1 MPPAATVERM
11 FSQIAPR
18 YDLVNRLLSLGLD
31 VGWRRRA
38 VRELGLEPG
47 DPAIDL
53 CCGTGDLAADLR
65 PARVT
70 GVDFSEAML
79 EQARRKYPDL
89 TFVHGDA
96 LNVPLP
102 DQQFQGATVAFGLR
116 NVESLEL
123 LWREMRRLVRPGGRI
138 VSLELTRPKGLLG
151 LLHSLYLQLIVPLVG
166 GLVSGDFQA
175 YRYLS
180 RTIARFIPPEEIAQT
195 MVWSGLTDVRIIP
208 LAGGIATLHVATRP

>member
-11 FSQIAPR
+11 FTQIAPR

-31 VGWRRRA
+31 RGWRRRA
-38 VRELGLEPG
+38 VRELGLLPGEP
-47 DPAIDL
+47 AVDL
-53 CCGTGDLAADLR
+53 CCGTGDLSADLR

-79 EQARRKYPDL
+79 ERARQKFPDL

-102 DQQFQGATVAFGLR
+102 GGSFQGATVAFGLR
-116 NVESLEL
+116 NVECLED
-123 LWREMRRLVRPGGRI
+123 LWREMMRLVRPGGRV
-138 VSLELTRPKGLLG
+138 VSLELTRPPGLLG
-151 LLHSLYLQLIVPLVG
+151 LLHSLYLQLVVPLVG
-166 GLVSGDFQA
+166 GLVSGDFAA
-175 YRYLS
+175 YRYLGS
-180 RTIARFIPPEEIAQT
+180 TIAKFIPPEQIAAS
-195 MVWSGLTDVRIIP
+195 MRSCGLENVRILP